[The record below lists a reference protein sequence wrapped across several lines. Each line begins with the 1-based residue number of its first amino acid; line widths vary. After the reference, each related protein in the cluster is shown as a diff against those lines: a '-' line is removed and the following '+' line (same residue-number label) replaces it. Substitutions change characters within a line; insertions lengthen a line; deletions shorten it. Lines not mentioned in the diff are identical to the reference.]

1 MKNLCISFSVWGERK
16 EKEEI
21 ENEKAIKT
29 MGKERN
35 QKEEQKE
42 RRFIGSKKNDKIVS
56 AKTIIA

>member
-35 QKEEQKE
+35 QKEKQKE